1 MIQWEKQT
9 HCVRLGSRWWRG
21 LRWTSS
27 GRWSSCTMRWSAR
40 DPELSVVDAYTRE
53 CLALEVDTRSP
64 SLGHG
69 SQLYSRHFPAGPQAI
84 CCDNG
89 PNLTS
94 RDFFGVVERQIE
106 LVHVQLGKPAMEPNK
121 FVVFFT

>member
-1 MIQWEKQT
+1 
-9 HCVRLGSRWWRG
+9 
-21 LRWTSS
+21 
-27 GRWSSCTMRWSAR
+27 MRWSAR

-106 LVHVQLGKPAMEPNK
+106 LVHVQLGKPDMEPNK
-121 FVVFFT
+121 HITSEVSRMFAFRNAVASKHETVEMRI